1 MKDKTKK
8 WLQAAGIRALKSFA
22 EGCLAVI
29 GTNQMFIH
37 EVNWLAVLS
46 GGALAAALSILL
58 ALKGLPEV
66 ENSEE

>member
-37 EVNWLAVLS
+37 EINWLAVLS
-46 GGALAAALSILL
+46 GGSLAAALSILL

-66 ENSEE
+66 NSSEE

>member
-1 MKDKTKK
+1 MNGKTKK

-37 EVNWLAVLS
+37 EINWLAVLS

-66 ENSEE
+66 DGGEE